1 MATKEP
7 IKGLANRKLFIE
19 AKKKT
24 NEHFNAGKNIV
35 VKTWFVIDFKKYLYL
50 IYAHYLRKVLNTLP
64 QLGIDGVTSYVFL
77 TTRLPV
83 NASFAGRG
91 T

>member
-1 MATKEP
+1 MNTLTQEK
-7 IKGLANRKLFIE
+7 ILLWKRG
-19 AKKKT
+19 
-24 NEHFNAGKNIV
+24 
-35 VKTWFVIDFKKYLYL
+35 FVIDFKKYLYL
-50 IYAHYLRKVLNTLP
+50 IYAHYLRKVLNKPLP
-64 QLGIDGVTSYVFL
+64 QLGIDGITSYVFL